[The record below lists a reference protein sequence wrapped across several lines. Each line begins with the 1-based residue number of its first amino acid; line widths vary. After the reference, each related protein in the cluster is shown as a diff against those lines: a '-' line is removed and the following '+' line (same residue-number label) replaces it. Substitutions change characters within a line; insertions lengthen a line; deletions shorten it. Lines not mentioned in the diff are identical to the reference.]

1 MPAVR
6 DVGARFIAPACRH
19 CALGDVRKLLPR
31 AVAAGPF
38 SFIHRGRG
46 EKCRLVRPTAAVASC
61 LLARQN
67 PQCHPPPASRRFD
80 PLVLPQTRQRTQ
92 HQQRPGSSCLAGS
105 RPHRIGWSATWPPT
119 TPTSSAKPPTSSVS
133 TSIRRAMPPCFA
145 WMRRRHSSARPSDR
159 VLPTR
164 RAARFRVQER
174 HSLPLRRLTCGR
186 AGQVPDA
193 RSLWAGIR

>member
-61 LLARQN
+61 L
-67 PQCHPPPASRRFD
+67 PADALGKF
-80 PLVLPQTRQRTQ
+80 QTLD
-92 HQQRPGSSCLAGS
+92 H
-105 RPHRIGWSATWPPT
+105 
-119 TPTSSAKPPTSSVS
+119 
-133 TSIRRAMPPCFA
+133 F
-145 WMRRRHSSARPSDR
+145 
-159 VLPTR
+159 
-164 RAARFRVQER
+164 
-174 HSLPLRRLTCGR
+174 
-186 AGQVPDA
+186 GQVFA
-193 RSLWAGIR
+193 EVSEALGFRLLS